1 VKVHGKCAERT
12 AWTTCLS
19 PHIWR
24 LPSGEDC
31 AQVPLQPPEDA
42 PVKTVNV
49 TCWYWT
55 GVARDEGDAAAEW
68 LSAAIGQPAR
78 LVRYIGALA
87 ASRSGRPA
95 IALLD
100 DVLPIEALMM

>member
-1 VKVHGKCAERT
+1 M
-12 AWTTCLS
+12 
-19 PHIWR
+19 
-24 LPSGEDC
+24 
-31 AQVPLQPPEDA
+31 
-42 PVKTVNV
+42 KTVNV

-87 ASRSGRPA
+87 ASRAGRPA

>member
-1 VKVHGKCAERT
+1 
-12 AWTTCLS
+12 
-19 PHIWR
+19 
-24 LPSGEDC
+24 
-31 AQVPLQPPEDA
+31 
-42 PVKTVNV
+42 V

-87 ASRSGRPA
+87 ASRAGRPA
-95 IALLD
+95 TDLLSEL
-100 DVLPIEALMM
+100 LPTVALMM